1 MLASSPTGTAVLCG
15 ARVVPTG
22 LTNVPRVSR
31 ASLLSRRSQRRPS
44 VVHAQLGGSGED
56 TKSAFLST
64 AFGTETNFKDKGF
77 ISAEEEPDEFWKT
90 KAESKGGLAPLKDPI
105 AIVGILGI
113 LLPFVILGIAIAT
126 GYVDTSPKAALGR

>member
-1 MLASSPTGTAVLCG
+1 MLITSTALPCG
-15 ARVVPTG
+15 ARVLPTG

-31 ASLLSRRSQRRPS
+31 ASLHSRCSQRRPS
-44 VVHAQLGGSGED
+44 VVQAQLGGSGED
-56 TKSAFLST
+56 TKK
-64 AFGTETNFKDKGF
+64 TNFKDKGF